1 MYSSIGIYAFIKT
14 ITVKMIYQYE
24 NVMSCILSEENRTW
38 NYAYAI
44 TVAMESMNKTRENKN

>member
-1 MYSSIGIYAFIKT
+1 
-14 ITVKMIYQYE
+14 MIYQYE